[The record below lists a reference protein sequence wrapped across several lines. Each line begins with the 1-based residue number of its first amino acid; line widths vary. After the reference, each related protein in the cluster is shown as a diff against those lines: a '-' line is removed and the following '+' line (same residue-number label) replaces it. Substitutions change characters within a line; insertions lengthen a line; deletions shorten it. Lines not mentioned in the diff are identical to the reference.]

1 MSSILRIN
9 PDFYWLGALDPNL
22 RIFDII
28 METEFGT
35 TYNAYLLKGTEG
47 NVLFETVK
55 DKFFDSYLEKIK
67 TVTSLEDIKY
77 IVVDHTEPDHAGSVA
92 KLVAIAPHITVVGS
106 QLAIKYISEM
116 INAPFKSMV
125 VKEDDTL
132 SIGNKTIRF
141 ISVPQ
146 LHWPD
151 TMYSY
156 VEEDKLLITCD
167 SFGAH
172 YSDERVLKSELE
184 AEKESDY
191 LSAYKYYFDMIMG
204 PFKPFVQKA
213 LHKIKDLSIEY
224 ICPGHGMILDASNM
238 QKYIDLYD
246 TWSQPVTHEPSIVV
260 AYVSAYGYTK
270 ELAETI
276 VQGIKSTNYPGEV
289 HLCNLESESYESVM
303 AKIAT
308 AEGLILGS
316 PTILAEVLPP
326 IWQIL
331 SSLNPVIHKHL
342 SMGCFGSYGWSGE
355 ALTHMEE
362 RIKQLRC
369 PMPVKPLGV
378 AFKPSEAD
386 LNAAHD
392 FGTEFAKSLESK

>member
-1 MSSILRIN
+1 MSSVLNITS
-9 PDFYWLGALDPNL
+9 DFYWLGALDPNL

-28 METEFGT
+28 METKFGT
-35 TYNAYLLKGTEG
+35 TYNAYLLKGSKG
-47 NVLFETVK
+47 SALFETVK
-55 DKFFDSYLEKIK
+55 DKFFDSYLEKLQSTI
-67 TVTSLEDIKY
+67 SLKDINY
-77 IVVDHTEPDHAGSVA
+77 IIVNHTEPDHAGSVA
-92 KLVAIAPHITVVGS
+92 KLISIAPHITVVGS
-106 QLAIKYISEM
+106 RTAIKYISEM
-116 INAPFKSMV
+116 INAPFKSLV
-125 VKEDDTL
+125 VKEGDTL
-132 SIGNKTIRF
+132 SLGNKTIKF

-172 YSDERVLKSELE
+172 YSDERVLKSKLE
-184 AEKESDY
+184 ADKEDDY

-213 LHKIKDLSIEY
+213 LQKIKNLPIDY
-224 ICPGHGMILDASNM
+224 ICPGHGMVLESSNM

-246 TWSQPVTHEPSIVV
+246 TWSQPVAPQKNIVI

-270 ELAETI
+270 EIAENI
-276 VQGIKSTNYPGEV
+276 QKGILDSDYSGKVS
-289 HLCNLESESYESVM
+289 LFNLETESFESVM
-303 AKIAT
+303 NQIAT
-308 AEGLILGS
+308 AEGLLLGS

-331 SSLNPVIHKHL
+331 SSLNPVIHKNIA
-342 SMGCFGSYGWSGE
+342 MGCFGSYGWSGE

-362 RIKQLRC
+362 RIKQLKC

-378 AFKPSEAD
+378 VFKASSKDLEAAQIFGRD
-386 LNAAHD
+386 FVKALNH
-392 FGTEFAKSLESK
+392 

>member
-1 MSSILRIN
+1 MSSILKVT
-9 PDFYWLGALDPNL
+9 PDFYWLGVLDPNL
-22 RIFDII
+22 RVFDII

-35 TYNAYLLKGTEG
+35 SYNAYLLKGTEG
-47 NVLFETVK
+47 IALFETVK
-55 DKFFDSYLEKIK
+55 DKFFNEYLEKIK
-67 TVTSLEDIKY
+67 SITSLEEISY

-92 KLVAIAPHITVVGS
+92 KLLELAPHITVVGS

-116 INAPFKSMV
+116 INAPFKSLV
-125 VKEDDTL
+125 VKEGDVL
-132 SIGNKTIRF
+132 SLGNKTIKF

-156 VEEDKLLITCD
+156 IEEDHLLITCD

-172 YSDERVLKSELE
+172 YANECILKSKLE
-184 AEKESDY
+184 SEKEEDY
-191 LSAYKYYFDMIMG
+191 ISAYKYYFDMIMG

-224 ICPGHGMILDASNM
+224 ICPGHGLILDASNM
-238 QKYIDLYD
+238 KKYIDLYD
-246 TWSQPVTHEPSIVV
+246 TWSQPVTHEKSIVI

-276 VQGIKSTNYPGEV
+276 EKGILESGYTGKVSLY
-289 HLCNLESESYESVM
+289 NLETDSLESVM
-303 AKIAT
+303 EKIST
-308 AEGLILGS
+308 AEGLLLGS
-316 PTILAEVLPP
+316 PTILAEALPP

-331 SSLNPVIHKHL
+331 GSLNPVMHKHIAM
-342 SMGCFGSYGWSGE
+342 SCFGSYGWSGE
-355 ALTHMEE
+355 ALVHLEE
-362 RIKQLRC
+362 RIKQLKC

-378 AFKPSEAD
+378 TFKPSEKDLENARTFGAD
-386 LNAAHD
+386 FAA
-392 FGTEFAKSLESK
+392 FLQN

>member
-1 MSSILRIN
+1 MSSILKIT

-22 RIFDII
+22 RVFDII

-35 TYNAYLLKGTEG
+35 SYNAYLLKGTEG
-47 NVLFETVK
+47 IALFETVK
-55 DKFFDSYLEKIK
+55 DKFFNEYLEKLKSII
-67 TVTSLEDIKY
+67 SLEEINY

-92 KLVAIAPHITVVGS
+92 KLLELAPHITVVGS

-116 INAPFKSMV
+116 INAPFKSLV
-125 VKEDDTL
+125 VKEGDVL
-132 SIGNKTIRF
+132 SLGNKTIKF

-156 VEEDKLLITCD
+156 VEEDRLLITCD

-172 YSDERVLKSELE
+172 YADECILKSELE
-184 AEKESDY
+184 SEKEEDY
-191 LSAYKYYFDMIMG
+191 ISAYKYYFDMIMG

-224 ICPGHGMILDASNM
+224 ICPGHGLILDASNM
-238 QKYIDLYD
+238 KKYIDLYD
-246 TWSQPVTHEPSIVV
+246 TWSQPVTHEKSIVI
-260 AYVSAYGYTK
+260 AYVSAYSYTK

-276 VQGIKSTNYPGEV
+276 EKGILDSGYTGEV
-289 HLCNLESESYESVM
+289 SLYNLETDSLESVM
-303 AKIAT
+303 EKIST
-308 AEGLILGS
+308 AEGLLLGS
-316 PTILAEVLPP
+316 PTILAEALPP

-331 SSLNPVIHKHL
+331 CSLNPVMHKHIAM
-342 SMGCFGSYGWSGE
+342 SCFGSYGWSGE
-355 ALTHMEE
+355 ALVHLEE
-362 RIKQLRC
+362 RIKQLKC

-378 AFKPSEAD
+378 TFKPSEKDLENARTFGAD
-386 LNAAHD
+386 FAA
-392 FGTEFAKSLESK
+392 FLQN

>member
-1 MSSILRIN
+1 MSSILKVT

-22 RIFDII
+22 RVFDII

-35 TYNAYLLKGTEG
+35 SYNAYLLKGTEG
-47 NVLFETVK
+47 IALFETVK
-55 DKFFDSYLEKIK
+55 DKFFNEYLEKIK
-67 TVTSLEDIKY
+67 SITSLEEISY

-92 KLVAIAPHITVVGS
+92 KLLELAPHITVVGS

-116 INAPFKSMV
+116 INAPFKSLV
-125 VKEDDTL
+125 VKEGDVL
-132 SIGNKTIRF
+132 SLGNKTIKF

-156 VEEDKLLITCD
+156 VEEDHLLITCD

-172 YSDERVLKSELE
+172 YADECILKSKLE
-184 AEKESDY
+184 SEKEEDY
-191 LSAYKYYFDMIMG
+191 ISAYKYYFDMIMG

-224 ICPGHGMILDASNM
+224 ICPGHGLILDASNM
-238 QKYIDLYD
+238 KKYIDLYD
-246 TWSQPVTHEPSIVV
+246 TWSQPVTHEKSIVI

-276 VQGIKSTNYPGEV
+276 EKGILESGYTGKVSLY
-289 HLCNLESESYESVM
+289 NLETDSLESVM
-303 AKIAT
+303 EKIST
-308 AEGLILGS
+308 AEGLLLGS
-316 PTILAEVLPP
+316 PTILAEALPP

-331 SSLNPVIHKHL
+331 CSLNPVMHKHIAM
-342 SMGCFGSYGWSGE
+342 SCFGSYGWSGE
-355 ALTHMEE
+355 ALAHLEE
-362 RIKQLRC
+362 RIKQLKC

-378 AFKPSEAD
+378 TFKPSEKDLENARTFGAD
-386 LNAAHD
+386 FAA
-392 FGTEFAKSLESK
+392 FLQN

>member
-1 MSSILRIN
+1 MSSIIQIT

-22 RIFDII
+22 RVFDII

-47 NVLFETVK
+47 IALFETVK
-55 DKFFDSYLEKIK
+55 DKFFDHYLEKIQA
-67 TVTSLEDIKY
+67 TTSLEDIKY
-77 IVVDHTEPDHAGSVA
+77 IIVNHTEPDHAGSVA
-92 KLVAIAPHITVVGS
+92 KLIALAPHITVVGS
-106 QLAIKYISEM
+106 PLAIKYIAEM

-125 VKEDDTL
+125 VKEGDTL
-132 SIGNKTIRF
+132 SLGNKTIRF

-156 VEEDKLLITCD
+156 VEEDKLLVTCD

-172 YSDERVLKSELE
+172 YSDERVLKNQLE
-184 AEKESDY
+184 SAKEDDY
-191 LSAYKYYFDMIMG
+191 VSAYKYYFDMIMG

-224 ICPGHGMILDASNM
+224 ICPGHGMILDSSNM

-246 TWSQPVTHEPSIVV
+246 TWSQPVSHEKSIVI

-270 ELAETI
+270 ELAEIIHESILSSGYT
-276 VQGIKSTNYPGEV
+276 GKAF
-289 HLCNLESESYESVM
+289 LCNLETESFESVM
-303 AKIAT
+303 SKIAT
-308 AEGLILGS
+308 AEGLLLGS

-331 SSLNPVIHKHL
+331 SSLNPIIHKHL
-342 SMGCFGSYGWSGE
+342 TMGCFGSYGWSGE

-362 RIKQLRC
+362 RIKQLKC

-378 AFKPSEAD
+378 AFKPSEKDIEAAKAFGAAFAQS
-386 LNAAHD
+386 LNH
-392 FGTEFAKSLESK
+392 

>member
-1 MSSILRIN
+1 MSSILKVT

-22 RIFDII
+22 RVFDII

-35 TYNAYLLKGTEG
+35 SYNAYLLKGTEG
-47 NVLFETVK
+47 IALFETVK
-55 DKFFDSYLEKIK
+55 DKFFNEYLEKIK
-67 TVTSLEDIKY
+67 SITSLEEISY

-92 KLVAIAPHITVVGS
+92 KLLELAPHITVVGS

-116 INAPFKSMV
+116 INAPFKSLV
-125 VKEDDTL
+125 VKEGDVL
-132 SIGNKTIRF
+132 SLGNKTIKF

-156 VEEDKLLITCD
+156 VEEDHLLITCD

-172 YSDERVLKSELE
+172 YADECILKSKLE
-184 AEKESDY
+184 SEKEEDY
-191 LSAYKYYFDMIMG
+191 ISAYKYYFDMIMG

-224 ICPGHGMILDASNM
+224 ICPGHGLILDASNM
-238 QKYIDLYD
+238 KKYIDLYD
-246 TWSQPVTHEPSIVV
+246 TWSQPVTHEKSIVI

-276 VQGIKSTNYPGEV
+276 EKGILESGYTGKVSLY
-289 HLCNLESESYESVM
+289 NLETDSLESVM
-303 AKIAT
+303 EKIST
-308 AEGLILGS
+308 AEGLLLGS
-316 PTILAEVLPP
+316 PTILAEALPP

-331 SSLNPVIHKHL
+331 GSLNPVMHKHIAM
-342 SMGCFGSYGWSGE
+342 SCFGSYGWSGE
-355 ALTHMEE
+355 ALVHLEE
-362 RIKQLRC
+362 RIKQLKC

-378 AFKPSEAD
+378 TFKPSEKDLENARTFGAD
-386 LNAAHD
+386 FAA
-392 FGTEFAKSLESK
+392 FLQN